1 MMEFIVIMT
10 KMEKFPEKPMNFGL
24 VFQKGFL
31 LSLIKKQEN
40 MVMQMNKGIWSF
52 LRCLMRRKD
61 SRMDMQW

>member
-1 MMEFIVIMT
+1 MEFIVIMT
-10 KMEKFPEKPMNFGL
+10 KMGNFPERTMNFGL